1 MVPPSVS
8 AALAPAAEKGKLH
21 HHCFIVTNTVNEKIM
36 SQGCYHHQQT
46 QWTQS
51 AGQNGGHHR
60 YDNLP
65 PTG

>member
-46 QWTQS
+46 Q
-51 AGQNGGHHR
+51 
-60 YDNLP
+60 
-65 PTG
+65 